1 MSVGRRDVGPNQG
14 DADAPGARERCEC
27 DEAIDRLFEYLDAEM
42 PESDLVRVSA
52 HLAAC
57 HGCEDAA
64 GAERHVRELLRRS
77 CLESAP
83 ERLRVRVV
91 AQLSVRQVR
100 GRTGAD

>member
-1 MSVGRRDVGPNQG
+1 MSAARPSAGPNPG
-14 DADAPGARERCEC
+14 DGDVVGHDCEC

-42 PESDLVRVSA
+42 PESDTLRVAA

-77 CLESAP
+77 CQESAP
-83 ERLRVRVV
+83 ETLRIRVV
-91 AQLSVRQVR
+91 AQLMVRQVR
-100 GRTGAD
+100 GSLGAD

>member
-1 MSVGRRDVGPNQG
+1 MSASGPSAGAHPGDG
-14 DADAPGARERCEC
+14 DAVRHGCEC

-42 PESDLVRVSA
+42 PESDTLRVSA

-83 ERLRVRVV
+83 ETLRMRVV
-91 AQLSVRQVR
+91 AQLLVREVR
-100 GRTGAD
+100 GSVGAD